1 MMLRVS
7 VVVAAFGLGP
17 IAAAAGAQGVAPAAP
32 APATAPFTAP
42 APATAPPPF
51 AARPFVVPPASA
63 ASAAPGAPAAP
74 ATSAT
79 SATSAAPSE
88 PAAPQT
94 GLVNYYGRKF
104 AGRRTAS
111 GERFDPEAMTMSHR
125 SLPFGTRVRVTN
137 LANGESV
144 IVRVNDRLPTG
155 SARIGDLSEAA
166 AERIGMIRAGAAEVR
181 LEVLRVITSR

>member
-51 AARPFVVPPASA
+51 AAQPFVVPPASA

-74 ATSAT
+74 
-79 SATSAAPSE
+79 ATSAAPSE

-166 AERIGMIRAGAAEVR
+166 AERIGMTRAGAAEVR